1 MYDHNSVLIA
11 GLLLLAL
18 AAAIEAGYHLGMR
31 SRPMASDSSKTHI
44 NTIQASLLG
53 VLALLLGFTFS
64 ISLQRFDKRSEAV
77 IDEANAIG
85 TAYLRTQ
92 LLPPALGEDARQQLR
107 QYLDLRLASGA
118 IALANPAAR
127 HALLDQAGRQQ
138 NRLWQQAVLAAEADS
153 RPVTSGLY
161 LQALNELIDAYGR
174 RDAALNRHVPEVVL
188 LLLFTTFLLTSTIV
202 GYSAGLAGHRATFV
216 TYVMISLIVVLVFII
231 VDLDRPR
238 RGLIQVD
245 QTSLM
250 DLRETMSSSPL
261 QSLAAPAGHA
271 R

>member
-11 GLLLLAL
+11 GLLFLAL
-18 AAAIEAGYHLGMR
+18 AAAIEIGYRLGMR
-31 SRPMASDSSKTHI
+31 AMSTASDSSKSHI

-85 TAYLRTQ
+85 TTYLRTQ
-92 LLPPALGEDARQQLR
+92 LLSPALREDARQQLR
-107 QYLDLRLASGA
+107 QYLDLRIASGA

-127 HALLDQAGRQQ
+127 QTLLDQAADRQSS
-138 NRLWQQAVLAAEADS
+138 LWQLAVLAAEADS

-161 LQALNELIDAYGR
+161 IQALNELIDAYGR

-188 LLLFTTFLLTSTIV
+188 FLLFATFLLTSTIV

-245 QTSLM
+245 QTSLY
-250 DLRETMSSSPL
+250 DLRATMVSAPL
-261 QSLAAPAGHA
+261 PTPAHSIQ
-271 R
+271 